1 MSSSVRS
8 TAKTVIISREH
19 ANSQKI
25 RYSVKYVYKISKQ
38 NKCLIDNQKGKGTFD
53 SVRCCGDIA
62 AWSWDFKEEG
72 GNIVKWAT
80 NTEFIFLFCVI
91 FN

>member
-19 ANSQKI
+19 ANSQKS

-62 AWSWDFKEEG
+62 AWS
-72 GNIVKWAT
+72 
-80 NTEFIFLFCVI
+80 
-91 FN
+91 